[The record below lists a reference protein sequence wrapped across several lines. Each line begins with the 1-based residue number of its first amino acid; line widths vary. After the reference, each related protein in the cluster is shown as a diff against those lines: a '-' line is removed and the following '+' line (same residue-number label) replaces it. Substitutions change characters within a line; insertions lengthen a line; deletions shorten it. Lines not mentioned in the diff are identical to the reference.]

1 MALIS
6 IYYSH
11 VTTVLALQKYRHIHV
26 EYQCEVAK
34 LLTLEEFKTSDLTLS
49 TFPSHVDLERAD
61 KSPTHSSEQ
70 TPHTNRH
77 PQACPGP
84 DPTTPEM
91 TSEWPVYVQLTNGK
105 TYGCDLVVSATGVV
119 PNTDVVKIKCDPGEG
134 EEGREGGE
142 GDGKEER
149 GRGLK
154 VCVEDGGGIVVDS
167 GMRTSLGDVY
177 AAGDVCSVQWEEQQA
192 ALWFQVGKSR
202 NGNCVYAIC
211 DPNRQ
216 NIQLFIYDYCI
227 FTPDETVDTG

>member
-6 IYYSH
+6 IYCSH

-49 TFPSHVDLERAD
+49 TFPSRVDLETSD
-61 KSPTHSSEQ
+61 KSSTHSSEQ
-70 TPHTNRH
+70 TPHPNRH
-77 PQACPGP
+77 LQACPGP
-84 DPTTPEM
+84 TTPE
-91 TSEWPVYVQLTNGK
+91 TISEWPVYVQLTNGK

-119 PNTDVVKIKCDPGEG
+119 PNSDVVKIKCDPREG

-142 GDGKEER
+142 GDGKGER

-154 VCVEDGGGIVVDS
+154 VCAEDSGGIAVDS

-192 ALWFQVGKSR
+192 ALWFQVSKSR
-202 NGNCVYAIC
+202 ISNSVYTQCHVITVKSL
-211 DPNRQ
+211 
-216 NIQLFIYDYCI
+216 LFMSPILRI
-227 FTPDETVDTG
+227 FS